1 MRHIRA
7 IAVAAGVALLLG
19 SAATTSGGSALADAP
34 AALKG
39 VLDGA
44 AGAAL
49 DAVDHHVMEIPDTT
63 RFPLAPEVASTI
75 DAWGGTAAGAA
86 QLRTSATRRGA
97 TPSVGTVRMWPALD
111 MVKQV
116 TYVKEYTLRG
126 VGNNI
131 EVWVAS
137 GAGADGVKGTDLPA
151 GDCRLAV
158 PNSTTITDKQVSS
171 LIHEYDT
178 NMLPKESKAFS
189 VAPAR
194 DGSQGGKTAPVAG
207 LDFSGGGDKVVT
219 LVDNV
224 RDPNFYDFPANQTYV
239 AGFFSRQF
247 NELTDRHVM
256 TIDAFDWA
264 HRTGLKPADQPS
276 DNICIS
282 RPARPLLYEGIFAHE
297 YQHLLQY
304 YTDPA
309 EVNFINEGLSDYALT
324 ITGYGAPDRT
334 VFQRKYESHIAC
346 FQGFGTVTTRFQPNA
361 RACGGPQNSLTLWGD
376 EGQGAEILADYGV
389 AWSFLLFLRDR
400 YGPAILEDLHRDGK
414 SQGLAGVK
422 AALKSHGK
430 GAKITNVL
438 HDFQVMVLVD
448 RIVGGKGGRVA
459 GIARDRVISK
469 SLRSSLNLLNPAAY
483 AAPGVAPN
491 GADYVPLRGT
501 GVELLAGRDL
511 RSIEFSGRRALD
523 PLPLQWTVAP
533 QVPLLPTLS
542 FPRPPGVPP
551 IPDLAPP
558 ALPPSQLD
566 NPALFSGNNGRTDAT
581 AVFETT
587 VPTEA
592 PTLSYSTTYNME
604 NGFDYGYTVIST
616 DGGKSYQALVN
627 GATVPTTAPAP
638 PGNAVTGSS
647 GLPTTLTFDLAPYAG
662 RKVLLGFRYVSDPL
676 VNTGGWYVDDVKV
689 GNTVISD
696 GTSVAPFRTAS
707 QIRPQAV
714 NPFTVTLVGLDEKGN
729 RARIVRVGKT
739 FDFALTARQ
748 IRSLRGYP
756 VLVAVVSNDDL
767 SATQVVYA
775 QYALKVNGVTQQG
788 GRKL

>member
-7 IAVAAGVALLLG
+7 IAGAAGVALLLG
-19 SAATTSGGSALADAP
+19 AAATTNGGAALADGP
-34 AALKG
+34 T

-44 AGAAL
+44 L
-49 DAVDHHVMEIPDTT
+49 DVVDQQIMEIPDTT
-63 RFPLAPEVASTI
+63 RYPLAPEVASTI
-75 DAWGGTAAGAA
+75 DTWGRTAAGAA
-86 QLRTSATRRGA
+86 QVRSPAIGTGAARTGA

-126 VGNNI
+126 VGDNI

-137 GAGADGVKGTDLPA
+137 GPGADGVKGTDLPA
-151 GDCRLAV
+151 GDCRTAV
-158 PNSTTITDKQVSS
+158 ANSTTITDKQVDH
-171 LIHEYDT
+171 LISEYDT

-194 DGSQGGKTAPVAG
+194 DGSAGGKTEPVSG
-207 LDFSGGGDKVVT
+207 LDFSGGGNKVVT

-247 NELTDRHVM
+247 NELTDRNVM

-264 HRTGLKPADQPS
+264 HRTGLNPKDQPN

-282 RPARPLLYEGIFAHE
+282 RPARPTLYEGIFAHE

-309 EVNFINEGLSDYALT
+309 EVNFVNEGLSDYALT
-324 ITGYGAPDRT
+324 ITGYGDPERT

-346 FQGFGTVTTRFQPNA
+346 FQGFGTVTTKFQPNA
-361 RACGGPQNSLTLWGD
+361 RACGGPQNSLTIWGD
-376 EGQGAEILADYGV
+376 EGQGAEILADYGI

-414 SQGLAGVK
+414 AQGLPGVQ
-422 AALKSHGK
+422 AALKKHGK
-430 GAKITNVL
+430 GAKVTDVL

-448 RIVGGKGGRVA
+448 RIVGEKGGKVA
-459 GIARDRVISK
+459 GLVRDRVISE
-469 SLRSSLNLLNPAAY
+469 SLKSSLNLLNPAAY

-491 GADYVPLRGT
+491 GADYVPLRGN
-501 GVELLAGRDL
+501 GVELLAGNDL
-511 RSIEFSGRRALD
+511 RSIDFSGRKALD
-523 PLPLQWTVAP
+523 PLPLTWTVAP
-533 QVPLLPTLS
+533 QVPLLPTIS
-542 FPRPPGVPP
+542 FPQQPGVPP
-551 IPDLAPP
+551 IQDIVPP

-566 NPALFSGNNGRTDAT
+566 NPALFSGNEGRTDAT
-581 AVFETT
+581 AIFEAT
-587 VPTEA
+587 VPADA
-592 PTLSYSTTYNME
+592 PTLSYTTTYNLE
-604 NGFDYGYTVIST
+604 NGFDYAYTVIST
-616 DGGKSYQALVN
+616 DGGKTYRTLAN
-627 GATVPTTAPAP
+627 ATTVPTTLPAP
-638 PGNAVTGSS
+638 PGAALTGSS
-647 GLPTTLTFDLAPYAG
+647 GLPTVLSFDLTPYAG
-662 RKVLLGFRYVSDPL
+662 KKVLLGFRYVADPL
-676 VNTGGWYVDDVKV
+676 VNAGGWYVDDVKV
-689 GNTVISD
+689 GNTLISA
-696 GTSVAPFRTAS
+696 GTSVAPFRTVSA
-707 QIRPQAV
+707 IRPQSV
-714 NPFTVTLVGLDEKGN
+714 NPFTLTLVGLDEKGH
-729 RARIVRVGKT
+729 RAQIIRVGKT
-739 FDFALTARQ
+739 FDVKLTDRQ

-767 SATQVVYA
+767 SATQVAFA